1 MQGNKIRLT
10 FVLGSCKIKVIIGI
24 YSQQFLRVLFE
35 NLPVE
40 KANCV

>member
-1 MQGNKIRLT
+1 MEGNKIRLT
-10 FVLGSCKIKVIIGI
+10 FVLGSCKIEVDNGT
-24 YSQQFLRVLFE
+24 YSQHILLVLVK